1 MNDFLKYAG
10 VVLILLGVV
19 LLGVYAFKNMI
30 SNTLL
35 VVSALLLIGGVAIHV
50 ILNRIFE

>member
-1 MNDFLKYAG
+1 MNEFLKYAG
-10 VVLILLGVV
+10 VVLVLLGVV
-19 LLGVYAFKNMI
+19 LLGVYAFQNMV

-35 VVSALLLIGGVAIHV
+35 VVSALLLIGGVAMHV